1 MREERE
7 REKERRKGVKL
18 TFHQGNDK
26 LNLAFVADLFN
37 KHSGLELPTLEEME
51 RLKKQNSSM
60 SKILDE
66 AEARFVLSPLF
77 SFPFFSFP
85 LFSSL
90 LLIISYRL
98 RQILAD
104 GQLAH
109 ELQQEEVREHRH
121 IQSKHKN
128 ILYNK
133 YSLSTK

>member
-77 SFPFFSFP
+77 SFP

-133 YSLSTK
+133 YSPSTK